1 VVTAGFAINAGF
13 DIKLVIEKI
22 ETTLE
27 HCAHVR
33 GMEATEAEEY
43 LCTGFNNALR
53 LAQDTPDASSGNG
66 ATEQASKCVR
76 EITEAAST
84 RCAETQSAIR
94 QWAEIGAEAC
104 TRLAQMM
111 APDRPDE
118 THWQPEPECDHAPAR
133 GTLVALLKRGLG
145 LCVEHVCNLD
155 PSVVNAIEQV
165 VKAAADQDKTA
176 LATHDVSTIPFG
188 VSAAAVLANLLQLTE
203 VQSVGA
209 VPMRALQSNSISEV
223 NITGQG
229 QVGACE
235 ASLLGYYFDCNSKFD
250 RIVLN
255 EKYTLA
261 TANCNESVWD
271 CKAKGLGPAQ
281 VMVLVATL
289 STNSAAVVE
298 RVDVSENPFGG
309 PMVTIDPVATSNSE
323 AREGVYATVG
333 DGRFGQIKADP
344 DSDQEVKLIWLD
356 DGSESGYTK
365 VDKLTVIVDGTSAS
379 VTEDFTHIEAL
390 GGIKA
395 KSLAIRDC
403 KLGPKAIVALSSAL
417 SIAVVE
423 AVDVSDN
430 RFDPALISAVKDRME
445 VTIHNCC
452 P

>member
-1 VVTAGFAINAGF
+1 MGTSNIDGARFVFSFLVGFVIHCIRVVTAGFAINAGF

-27 HCAHVR
+27 HCAHVP
-33 GMEATEAEEY
+33 GMEATETEEY

-66 ATEQASKCVR
+66 ATEHASKCVR

-118 THWQPEPECDHAPAR
+118 THGQPEPECDHAPAR

-281 VMVLVATL
+281 VMVLAATL
-289 STNSAAVVE
+289 STNSASGVE
-298 RVDVSENPFGG
+298 EVDISENPISAPLYKEKFHGKPGTKARNGG
-309 PMVTIDPVATSNSE
+309 VDYDTDV
-323 AREGVYATVG
+323 
-333 DGRFGQIKADP
+333 
-344 DSDQEVKLIWLD
+344 
-356 DGSESGYTK
+356 SG
-365 VDKLTVIVDGTSAS
+365 
-379 VTEDFTHIEAL
+379 IEAL
-390 GGIKA
+390 SGIKV
-395 KSLAIRDC
+395 KSLAMHDC
-403 KLGPKAIVALSSAL
+403 ELGPKAITALSSTL
-417 SIAVVE
+417 SNAVVE
-423 AVDVSDN
+423 AVDLSDN
-430 RFDPALISAVKDRME
+430 RFDPALMAEVKDKVKLTMD
-445 VTIHNCC
+445 NCS